1 MGCDNEIVIC
11 DNEIVM
17 DVSNDCDMIWFE
29 LMNGDIVRI
38 VGLNQLRTN
47 RDVIATFRESSEV
60 NEIVITCKVMVNE

>member
-29 LMNGDIVRI
+29 LMNGGIVRI

-60 NEIVITCKVMVNE
+60 NEIVMTGKVIANE